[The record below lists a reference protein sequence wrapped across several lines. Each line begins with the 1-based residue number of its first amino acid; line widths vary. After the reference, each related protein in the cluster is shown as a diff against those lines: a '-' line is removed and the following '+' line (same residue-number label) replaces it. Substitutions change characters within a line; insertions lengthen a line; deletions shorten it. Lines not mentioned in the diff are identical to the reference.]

1 MPADVA
7 KLSLADH
14 TNNGLTDECFRK
26 YIPCVIAV

>member
-14 TNNGLTDECFRK
+14 RNNGLPDECFRK
-26 YIPCVIAV
+26 YILRVIGV